1 MLNTLDKL
9 YIGAKIR
16 MNNFVDEFKK
26 DQTGVSS
33 IVATVLLILIVVL
46 LVSIF
51 WGKLQEWF
59 DYLWGII
66 TGTANK
72 IPGAAAE

>member
-46 LVSIF
+46 LASLF
-51 WGKLQEWF
+51 WDKLKGLF
-59 DYLWGII
+59 KSLWE
-66 TGTANK
+66 K
-72 IPGAAAE
+72 IEDVEFTTE

>member
-46 LVSIF
+46 LISMF
-51 WGKLQEWF
+51 WKYLSKWF
-59 DYLWGII
+59 LELWKKI
-66 TGTANK
+66 TDVELPTTT
-72 IPGAAAE
+72 E

>member
-46 LVSIF
+46 LISIF
-51 WGKLQEWF
+51 WKSLKDWF
-59 DYLWGII
+59 GVLWEKII
-66 TGTANK
+66 GTEL
-72 IPGAAAE
+72 PTE